1 MGKIADL
8 NVRIGATIKG
18 LTDGLNKA
26 ERTLK
31 RSARKMEQIGAD
43 LTTRLSLPLIGIGA
57 SAVKAF
63 ADFEKLEKSLEAVA
77 GSSEAAQEQLTR
89 LQTLALQPG
98 IDLENAAK
106 GSIRLQAVGFAA
118 QEAESILLQF
128 SKAVT
133 LAGGS
138 GEDLNA
144 VSVQLSQIISKGKLL
159 SEDFN
164 VIRERVPAIGIAMQ
178 DAFGTQNIENIRA
191 SGVSTGEFVA
201 KLTQAIAA
209 NEKFQSVQGG
219 LSNSFNNFNQA
230 IKANLAI
237 LGQEIAQSINL
248 SAIID
253 KLTGFITRLVQG
265 FKALNP
271 DTKRFV
277 VIAAAVAA
285 AIGPVLFGIGSLVK
299 LLPILR
305 LGFSTLLG
313 PIGFVI
319 SAIAGLATWIA
330 TSTKRS
336 EKFRQVLGG
345 LGAVARE
352 VFKVVQEVAR
362 GFIDGFNALKEGN
375 FREALNS
382 FGQSF
387 VKANPV
393 TLAITEG
400 KRFTTAYRDGA
411 ASVLEN
417 SKAEIEAA
425 AEKGIVDPLKNLS
438 IPQFDTSKFTQAA
451 ASSGSSSS
459 PIPQQQGFGTL
470 AALDGGGLEVQNNLT
485 DTTIGKIQALS
496 ESYSGLNTTMSEL
509 GITYADVN
517 EKFEFSNEKI
527 QGVNKTIGLMAD
539 AAAKNLSA
547 VAASGEISF
556 KKLGQAALKG
566 AAQVARANIIQA
578 VTSFAKDS
586 FAKLGI
592 LGAPLAIAAGGIVG
606 GIFNSLIS
614 KIGIPALADGGI
626 TTGPT
631 LALIGEAGREAVIPL
646 DRLNEFAG
654 TANMQLTAR
663 ISGRDL
669 LLLLER
675 EEQAQNRIR

>member
-1 MGKIADL
+1 MGKLADL

-26 ERTLK
+26 ERALK
-31 RSARKMEQIGAD
+31 RSARKMEQIGTD
-43 LTTRLSLPLIGIGA
+43 LTTRVSLPLVGIGA

-138 GEDLNA
+138 GDDLNA
-144 VSVQLSQIISKGKLL
+144 VTVQLSQIISKGKLL

-178 DAFGTQNIENIRA
+178 DAFGTQNIERIRE

-201 KLTQAIAA
+201 QLTQAIAA

-219 LSNSFNNFNQA
+219 LSNSFNNFNQT

-237 LGQEIAQSINL
+237 LGQEIAESINL
-248 SAIID
+248 AAVID
-253 KLTGFITRLVQG
+253 KLTGFITRLVDG

-285 AIGPVLFGIGSLVK
+285 AIGPVLIGIGSLVK

-313 PIGFVI
+313 PVGLII
-319 SAIAGLATWIA
+319 SAIGLLTFGVVKAYKQ
-330 TSTKRS
+330 SFR
-336 EKFRQVLGG
+336 FRQLLNG
-345 LGAVARE
+345 LGAVAKE
-352 VFKVVQEVAR
+352 VFTIIKEAVR
-362 GFIDGFNALKEGN
+362 GFVDGFQALKKGN
-375 FREALNS
+375 FKDAFAS
-382 FGQSF
+382 FGKSLIQT
-387 VKANPV
+387 NPIG
-393 TLAITEG
+393 LALFEG
-400 KRFTTAYRDGA
+400 KRLSGAFVKGA
-411 ASVLEN
+411 AETIEN
-417 SKAEIEAA
+417 AEPEITDA

-438 IPQFDTSKFTQAA
+438 LPKFDTSKFATD
-451 ASSGSSSS
+451 SGSSSKN
-459 PIPQQQGFGTL
+459 PKQNTRRAPE
-470 AALDGGGLEVQNNLT
+470 LDGGRLSVQGTLT
-485 DTTIGKIQALS
+485 DETIERVKGLS
-496 ESYSGLNTTMSEL
+496 DTYGVLNQTLTSL
-509 GITYADVN
+509 GVTFDTVN
-517 EKFEFSNEKI
+517 EKYESSNTLLAR
-527 QGVNKTIGLMAD
+527 VNDTIG
-539 AAAKNLSA
+539 A
-547 VAASGEISF
+547 VAKGAAENLAAVASSGESSF
-556 KKLGQAALKG
+556 KRLGQAALKG
-566 AAQVARANIIQA
+566 AAQVARAKIIEA
-578 VTSFAKDS
+578 VTSFASSAFKS
-586 FAKLGI
+586 LGI
-592 LGAPLAIAAGGIVG
+592 LGAPLALAAGGIVG

-646 DRLNEFAG
+646 DRLNEFSG
-654 TANMQLTAR
+654 NNNMTLTAR
-663 ISGRDL
+663 VSGRDL
-669 LLLLER
+669 LFLLEN
-675 EEQAQNRIR
+675 EKNTQSRITG

>member
-1 MGKIADL
+1 MGRLADL
-8 NVRIGATIKG
+8 NVRIGATIKNLQEG
-18 LTDGLNKA
+18 LSKAEKRLLKFGNKA
-26 ERTLK
+26 EK
-31 RSARKMEQIGAD
+31 IGQD
-43 LTTRLSLPLIGIGA
+43 LSTRLSLPLVGIGA

-118 QEAESILLQF
+118 QEAEAILLQF

-201 KLTQAIAA
+201 RLTQAIAA

-253 KLTGFITRLVQG
+253 KLTGFITKLVQG

-285 AIGPVLFGIGSLVK
+285 AIGPVLFGLGALAKI
-299 LLPILR
+299 LPLLR

-313 PIGFVI
+313 PVGLVI
-319 SAIAGLATWIA
+319 TAIAGLATWIA

-362 GFIDGFNALKEGN
+362 GFIDGFNALKERN
-375 FREALNS
+375 FRDALNS

-417 SKAEIEAA
+417 SKTEIEAA

-451 ASSGSSSS
+451 ASSGGSSS

-485 DTTIGKIQALS
+485 DTTIGKIQSLS
-496 ESYSGLNTTMSEL
+496 ESYSVLNSTMSEL

-517 EKFEFSNEKI
+517 EKFELSNDKL
-527 QGVNKTIGLMAD
+527 QGVNKTIGELAG
-539 AAAKNLSA
+539 AAAENLAA
-547 VAASGEISF
+547 VASSGETSF

-566 AAQVARANIIQA
+566 AAQVARAKIIEG
-578 VTSFAKDS
+578 VTSFAAGAFKS
-586 FAKLGI
+586 LGI
-592 LGAPLAIAAGGIVG
+592 LGAPLALAAGSIVG
-606 GIFNSLIS
+606 GIFNNLIS

-654 TANMQLTAR
+654 GGNMQLTAR

-675 EEQAQNRIR
+675 EEQAQNRVR

>member
-43 LTTRLSLPLIGIGA
+43 LTTRLSLPLVGIGA

-118 QEAESILLQF
+118 QEAEAILLQF

-451 ASSGSSSS
+451 ASSGSNSS

-654 TANMQLTAR
+654 GGNMQLTAR

>member
-1 MGKIADL
+1 MGKLADL

-26 ERTLK
+26 ERALK
-31 RSARKMEQIGAD
+31 RSARKMEQIGTD
-43 LTTRLSLPLIGIGA
+43 LTTRVSLPLVGIGA
-57 SAVKAF
+57 SAIKAF

-77 GSSEAAQEQLTR
+77 GSSEAAQEQLSR

-138 GEDLNA
+138 GDDLNA
-144 VSVQLSQIISKGKLL
+144 VTVQLSQIISKGKLL

-164 VIRERVPAIGIAMQ
+164 VIRERVPAIGIALQ
-178 DAFGTQNIENIRA
+178 DAFGTQNIEKIRE

-201 KLTQAIAA
+201 QLTQAIAA

-219 LSNSFNNFNQA
+219 LSNSFNNFNQT

-237 LGQEIAQSINL
+237 LGQEIAESINL
-248 SAIID
+248 AAVID
-253 KLTGFITRLVQG
+253 KLTGFITRLVDG

-285 AIGPVLFGIGSLVK
+285 AIGPVLIGIGSLVK

-313 PIGFVI
+313 PVGLII
-319 SAIAGLATWIA
+319 SAIGLLTFGVVKAYKQ
-330 TSTKRS
+330 SFR
-336 EKFRQVLGG
+336 FRQLLNG
-345 LGAVARE
+345 LGAVAKE
-352 VFKVVQEVAR
+352 VFTIIKEAVR
-362 GFIDGFNALKEGN
+362 GFVDGFQALKKGN
-375 FREALNS
+375 FKDAFAS
-382 FGQSF
+382 FGKSLIQT
-387 VKANPV
+387 NPIG
-393 TLAITEG
+393 LALFEG
-400 KRFTTAYRDGA
+400 KRLSGAFVKGA
-411 ASVLEN
+411 AETIEN
-417 SKAEIEAA
+417 AEPEITDA

-438 IPQFDTSKFTQAA
+438 LPKFDTSKFIDSGAT
-451 ASSGSSSS
+451 SGGSS
-459 PIPQQQGFGTL
+459 PTPQQDSFGTL

-485 DTTIGKIQALS
+485 DQTIEKIGALS
-496 ESYSGLNTTMSEL
+496 GSYSVLNQTMSEL
-509 GITYADVN
+509 GVTYTALN
-517 EKFEFSNEKI
+517 EKFEITGDKMS
-527 QGVNKTIGLMAD
+527 GVNKTIGELAG
-539 AAAKNLSA
+539 AAAENLAA
-547 VAASGEISF
+547 VASSGESSF
-556 KKLGQAALKG
+556 KRLGQAALKG
-566 AAQVARANIIQA
+566 AAQVARAKIIEA
-578 VTSFAKDS
+578 VTAFASSAFKS
-586 FAKLGI
+586 LGI
-592 LGAPLAIAAGGIVG
+592 LGAPLALAAGGIVG
-606 GIFNSLIS
+606 GIFNNLIS

-646 DRLNEFAG
+646 DRLNEFSG
-654 TANMQLTAR
+654 SNNMTLTAR
-663 ISGRDL
+663 VSGRDL
-669 LLLLER
+669 LFLLEN
-675 EEQAQNRIR
+675 EKNTQSRITG